1 MAHDRGQAHLLR
13 QLIADRLRRGA
24 RIEEHQAAPLELAQH
39 RLHAGP
45 EGGEAAAH
53 VVVDAGIAV
62 EAVERRCVRWRNLG
76 VGERHQQRIGP
87 GIGAA
92 GGLHGQ
98 MQHQFV
104 APRPRRARLVAQILG
119 VGQER
124 QGERARQFPGAL
136 GARPVDADI
145 VDHDGDQ
152 RPAVEVGERH
162 GVAAPGLRTRILRIG
177 GGGGELLRL
186 GRARLLVQR
195 RARLAR
201 FRIGV
206 FRQAGNVFDA
216 RVFRRRF
223 GRRAA
228 LHLLQRVARQT
239 IAVPRFESLGQPVA
253 AEQAGGEQQQQTADE
268 WRASDG
274 RRAM

>member
-1 MAHDRGQAHLLR
+1 
-13 QLIADRLRRGA
+13 
-24 RIEEHQAAPLELAQH
+24 
-39 RLHAGP
+39 
-45 EGGEAAAH
+45 
-53 VVVDAGIAV
+53 
-62 EAVERRCVRWRNLG
+62 
-76 VGERHQQRIGP
+76 
-87 GIGAA
+87 
-92 GGLHGQ
+92 

-124 QGERARQFPGAL
+124 QGERARQLPGAP
-136 GARPVDADI
+136 GARAVDADI
-145 VDHDGDQ
+145 VDHDRDQ

-186 GRARLLVQR
+186 GGARLLVQR

-201 FRIGV
+201 FRVGV

-228 LHLLQRVARQT
+228 LHLLQRVARQP
-239 IAVPRFESLGQPVA
+239 IAVPRFELLGQPVA

-268 WRASDG
+268 GVPAMAGEPCDNSVKSPMQPVTDALSRLRTLSVRLPASVLP
-274 RRAM
+274 RRHLNIQP